1 MDINRSSVTD
11 LLVDYWHDVDHEVG
25 AAAHDF
31 YTEDGV
37 LVLGAA
43 RFSGREEI
51 RSMYAARAARGARVS
66 RHLVSNVR
74 LTHHDASA
82 GSIRVLSSLTLH
94 AQDGP
99 APATRMA
106 PVLVADVTD
115 RLKVVGDEL
124 RIVSRELISVFI
136 ASEDDVA
143 VPLR

>member
-1 MDINRSSVTD
+1 MDINRSVVTD
-11 LLVDYWHDVDHEVG
+11 LLIEYWHNVDHESG

-31 YTEDGV
+31 YIEDGV

-74 LTHHDASA
+74 LTRHDASA
-82 GSIRVLSSLTLH
+82 DAILVMSSLTLH

-106 PVLVADVTD
+106 PVLVADVAD
-115 RLKVVGDEL
+115 RLRVAGDGL
-124 RIVSRELISVFI
+124 RIVSRVLTSVFI